1 MRWVTGVKEEV
12 RRMEGGGPAVES
24 RVEEVKK
31 GGRGGGGRERTR
43 SERRERKG
51 KQRAI
56 HQDF

>member
-1 MRWVTGVKEEV
+1 MKEEV